1 MTSAIE
7 TSARRSGGFSA
18 LPGIEKAAVIL
29 LILGEERAGQVLAQ
43 MDQPELIAVTRTM
56 ASIGKVPA
64 ELVNEACRVLSSKI
78 AEGEVMVGSAR
89 TAERMLA
96 RFLPEDRVASIMEEI
111 RTPAGRTTWEKLSS
125 INPASLAGYL
135 VGEGPQTAAVV
146 LSRLSPE
153 YAARVFE
160 SFDRQFTVD
169 VTERMLDLDA
179 VPRES
184 IAEIEHILQGEFMA
198 NYGHGGLSSDPATLL
213 AEIFNRTKGE
223 VSETVLGEIGRERP
237 ADAAR
242 IQNLMFT
249 FADLAGI
256 DIAAASAIVA
266 AVPRE
271 VMTMALKG
279 APKEVSERFFTAVNE
294 RVANIM
300 RDEIQLMGP
309 QRLRDVKAAQ
319 DEVLKTAKRLE
330 SIGEIVLKARS
341 DDDRMI
347 D

>member
-1 MTSAIE
+1 MRPAIDVA
-7 TSARRSGGFSA
+7 ARQAGGFTG
-18 LPGIEKAAVIL
+18 LPGIDKAAVIL
-29 LILGEERAGQVLAQ
+29 LILGEERAGRLLEQ

-56 ASIGKVPA
+56 ATIGKVPA
-64 ELVNEACRVLSSKI
+64 PLVADACRVFSSKI
-78 AEGEVMVGSAR
+78 AEGEVMVGSIR

-96 RFLPEDRVASIMEEI
+96 KFLPEDRVSSIMQEI
-111 RTPAGRTTWEKLSS
+111 RAPAGRTTWEKLSS
-125 INPASLAGYL
+125 INPAALAGYL

-146 LSRLSPE
+146 LSRLAPD

-160 SFDRQFTVD
+160 AFDGPFTVE
-169 VTERMLDLDA
+169 VVRRMLDLDS

-184 IAEIEHILQGEFMA
+184 ITEIEHILQGEFMA
-198 NYGHGGLSSDPATLL
+198 NYGQGGLSSDPATLL

-223 VSETVLGEIGRERP
+223 VSETVLGSIGRERP
-237 ADAAR
+237 TDAAR

-249 FADLAGI
+249 FADLAGV
-256 DIAAASAIVA
+256 DLTAAGAIVA

-279 APKEVSERFFTAVNE
+279 APAEVSERFYSSVNE

-319 DEVLKTAKRLE
+319 DEVLRTAKRLE
-330 SIGEIVLKARS
+330 AAGEIVLKARS
-341 DDDRMI
+341 EDDRMI